1 MKIDKKIMIILV
13 ICIFLLIITTQTF
26 AATITASDVK
36 NNESLGNAGTEI
48 KTIGEKIFS
57 GIYSVGSAVSVITIA
72 FLGVKYM
79 MGSAEQKADYKKSM
93 LPYLIGAI
101 CLFGATS
108 IANMIYTV
116 AIQI

>member
-1 MKIDKKIMIILV
+1 MKIDKKVMILLV
-13 ICIFLLIITTQTF
+13 LCVFCMVATTQIF

-48 KTIGEKIFS
+48 KTIGQKIFS
-57 GIYSVGSAVSVITIA
+57 GIYSVGSAISVITIA
-72 FLGVKYM
+72 FLGIKYM

-93 LPYLIGAI
+93 MPYLIGAV

-116 AIQI
+116 ASQI